1 MQQLNPKD
9 QKQKQ
14 MLSENDNNIM
24 NAIDKMLTS
33 RRHSFSIARV
43 LLEHV
48 FFDWNCDKSVDICSN
63 QYSQNNYLETRQ
75 VRRFLVLD
83 FYQLLCTK
91 HDEYAHDIKDFN
103 KNADY
108 HHDLQ
113 QKMKKINEITLQLEK
128 PDFHSEIIYYMNIL
142 S

>member
-1 MQQLNPKD
+1 MQNLIQNPI
-9 QKQKQ
+9 
-14 MLSENDNNIM
+14 LSENDTNIM
-24 NAIDKMLTS
+24 MAIDKMLTS

-48 FFDWNCDKSVDICSN
+48 FVDWNYNKSDDICSTPT
-63 QYSQNNYLETRQ
+63 YS

-91 HDEYAHDIKDFN
+91 YDEYARDIKDFS

-128 PDFHSEIIYYMNIL
+128 PEFHSEIIYYMNIL

>member
-1 MQQLNPKD
+1 MLQI
-9 QKQKQ
+9 QKQV
-14 MLSENDNNIM
+14 LSEDDNNIK

-33 RRHSFSIARV
+33 RRYSFSIARV

-48 FFDWNCDKSVDICSN
+48 FVDWDCNKSVDICIPN
-63 QYSQNNYLETRQ
+63 PTYS

-91 HDEYAHDIKDFN
+91 YDEYTHDIKDFS

>member
-1 MQQLNPKD
+1 MLQIK
-9 QKQKQ
+9 KQV
-14 MLSENDNNIM
+14 LSEDDNNIM
-24 NAIDKMLTS
+24 IAIDKMLTS
-33 RRHSFSIARV
+33 RRYSFSIARV

-48 FFDWNCDKSVDICSN
+48 FDDWSCNKSDDICSPK
-63 QYSQNNYLETRQ
+63 QCS

-91 HDEYAHDIKDFN
+91 YDEYTKDVKDFS

-108 HHDLQ
+108 HYDLQ
-113 QKMKKINEITLQLEK
+113 QKMKKISEITLQLEK
-128 PDFHSEIIYYMNIL
+128 PEFHSEIIYYMNIL

>member
-1 MQQLNPKD
+1 MLQIH
-9 QKQKQ
+9 KQF
-14 MLSENDNNIM
+14 LSEDDNNIM
-24 NAIDKMLTS
+24 KAIDKMLSS
-33 RRHSFSIARV
+33 RRYSFSIARV

-48 FFDWNCDKSVDICSN
+48 FVDWTSDKSVDICN
-63 QYSQNNYLETRQ
+63 NQNNYSETRN

-91 HDEYAHDIKDFN
+91 YDEYTRDIKDFS

-128 PDFHSEIIYYMNIL
+128 PDFHNEIIYYMNIL

>member
-1 MQQLNPKD
+1 MLQQNH
-9 QKQKQ
+9 KQ
-14 MLSENDNNIM
+14 MLSENDTNIM
-24 NAIDKMLTS
+24 IAIDKMLTS
-33 RRHSFSIARV
+33 RRHSFSISRL

-48 FFDWNCDKSVDICSN
+48 FMDWNCDKSDDNCN
-63 QYSQNNYLETRQ
+63 PTYS

-91 HDEYAHDIKDFN
+91 YDEYARDIKDFS

-113 QKMKKINEITLQLEK
+113 QKMKKINEITMQLEK

>member
-1 MQQLNPKD
+1 
-9 QKQKQ
+9 

-24 NAIDKMLTS
+24 NALDKMLTS
-33 RRHSFSIARV
+33 RRYSFSIARV

-48 FFDWNCDKSVDICSN
+48 FIDWTSDKSVDICN
-63 QYSQNNYLETRQ
+63 NQNNYSETRN

-91 HDEYAHDIKDFN
+91 YDEYTRDIKDFS

-128 PDFHSEIIYYMNIL
+128 PDFHNEIIYYMNIL

>member
-1 MQQLNPKD
+1 MLQI
-9 QKQKQ
+9 QKQV
-14 MLSENDNNIM
+14 LSEDDNNIM

-33 RRHSFSIARV
+33 RRYSFSIARV

-48 FFDWNCDKSVDICSN
+48 FVDWNCNKSDDICNPKQCS
-63 QYSQNNYLETRQ
+63 

-91 HDEYAHDIKDFN
+91 YDEYSRDIKDFS

-108 HHDLQ
+108 HHNLQ
-113 QKMKKINEITLQLEK
+113 QKMKKISEITLQLEK